1 MVQLLMAQFNAG
13 VRNIYQVQLISMRH
27 DEQVIG
33 AMIRSVIFK
42 QKADLIISVGEV
54 CGIVVKSII
63 DDLVNSIPV
72 IFVGVREEQARVI
85 FGPLEA
91 LKGNI
96 TGVARASLLLPE
108 QTGAIAGLYP
118 VVKSLLIPYS
128 EDLLNRATS
137 LHNSL
142 TAIGMEVILL
152 PVTIDYAVTLSK
164 IINYLPTVDG
174 VMLLEGCYT
183 NGIQPEIAYWCWWH
197 EVVLIGSGPHA
208 ISNGAACS
216 FGGDLKLIA
225 QAAYEKTRLLWERK
239 TLVKDIPV
247 TILPNNE
254 QFFVNIDMMRRL
266 EMPVEEIVR
275 ICSQT
280 KAQVVR
286 RWTKP
291 FKLD

>member
-1 MVQLLMAQFNAG
+1 MVRLLMAQFSAG
-13 VRNIYQVQLISMRH
+13 VRNIYEVQLVSMRH

-33 AMIRSVIFK
+33 AVIRSVIFK

-85 FGPLEA
+85 FGPLED

-96 TGVARASLLLPE
+96 TGVVRASLLLPK
-108 QTGAIAGLYP
+108 QTGSIAGLYP
-118 VVKSLLIPYS
+118 IIKLLLLPYS
-128 EDLLNRATS
+128 KDLLNCSIELQTY
-137 LHNSL
+137 LVD
-142 TAIGMEVILL
+142 IGIKVILL
-152 PVTIDYAVTLSK
+152 PVTADNNATLSK
-164 IINYLPTVDG
+164 IIHYLPTVDG

-216 FGGDLKLIA
+216 FGGDLTLIA

-239 TLVKDIPV
+239 ILVKDIPV
-247 TILPNNE
+247 TVLPNNE

-266 EMPVEEIVR
+266 DVPVQEIVR
-275 ICSQT
+275 ICMQT